1 MNFFN
6 FSWKPSFFPKYAP
19 LNITNPNRTKTLK
32 TGCLDKNFSTDV
44 AQLKKSDETT
54 KQELL
59 QFQKKYKMELTPTTI
74 NNL

>member
-32 TGCLDKNFSTDV
+32 KVCL
-44 AQLKKSDETT
+44 QKSDKTT
-54 KQELL
+54 KQDL
-59 QFQKKYKMELTPTTI
+59 FQSQQKYKMELTPTTI
-74 NNL
+74 NKTPKFEQE